1 MTKKYYI
8 SKNDFINQKQKIIEN
23 IVNDLAD
30 NIDNDIE
37 IIINKKRTLK
47 QNNSLHKY
55 FELVS
60 EALNN
65 QGLDFTKIFTNPVA
79 IMITPELVKE
89 CMWRPIQKSMFK
101 KLSTTTLEK
110 QQEIDKIYD
119 VMNKF
124 LGEKF
129 GVYVEFPNKE
139 KLKED

>member
-1 MTKKYYI
+1 M
-8 SKNDFINQKQKIIEN
+8 
-23 IVNDLAD
+23 
-30 NIDNDIE
+30 
-37 IIINKKRTLK
+37 K